1 MHLTVLTAD
10 TSPRGNAAANRE
22 PAPYETPDPY
32 LASAAS
38 IERASAPKAG
48 GRAQQGLR
56 EVFGDVTPGI
66 WVFLALLAA
75 SLPYYIFTWDV
86 TKRALI
92 SSLLVPSLL
101 LAAFP
106 LWRGTARSFI
116 VFCWPLLAVV
126 AVFNLVHASI
136 YGTELSAGAL
146 ASIVGTNP
154 GEALEFVA
162 AVPARAWAWIALVLV
177 SPLPVLLLAG
187 TRARLSGHG
196 RWLLVIPLLT
206 MLAVF
211 HAQGVLRTG
220 KLIRGGDVAE
230 LPLLHVENHNALSM
244 AVQRVHFL
252 RLGSQLVSY
261 VNERARLADYG
272 QRLSGLHWAVTG
284 NVAGQGEP
292 TTYVVVIGESM
303 RRSQMSLYGYGRDTT
318 PGLNAERRLLRFNNV
333 VSAAAHTLYSVP
345 MMLSLEKPDDPEA
358 FYRYGNLVQ
367 LFNDAGF
374 DTYWVSN
381 QARLGEH
388 DTKIA
393 AIAGFARQTN
403 WLNSDFHARSL
414 DGKLLPPLRE
424 ILGKGDQRD
433 KVIFVH
439 MIGSHPPAE
448 RRYPPEFAIFGGAP
462 ADSPQAALDDYDNS
476 VRYTDHIL
484 TQIFALLRTQRSSL
498 VFFADHGLEWDPGT
512 SPYLF
517 HGGRKPSRAAYEV
530 PLVFWFSDSYPMPH
544 LPQGR
549 TGKPYNLGSMFHTIV
564 DWAGLRVS
572 QLDPAQSILSA
583 GFEPENPRLVLTGDH
598 KVVRYEGLSS
608 KGSPP
613 SPLHVASHRRDSGA
627 APRTPLP
634 KAATLSAAHHSS
646 SE

>member
-1 MHLTVLTAD
+1 MHLTVLTANNP
-10 TSPRGNAAANRE
+10 PRGNAAANRE

-38 IERASAPKAG
+38 IERSPAPTAG
-48 GRAQQGLR
+48 GRARYGLR
-56 EVFGDVTPGI
+56 ATLGDLATGL

-92 SSLLVPSLL
+92 SAVLVPSLL
-101 LAAFP
+101 LAAFS

-116 VFCWPLLAVV
+116 VFCWPLLALV

-154 GEALEFVA
+154 AEALEFVA
-162 AVPARAWAWIALVLV
+162 AVPERAWAWIALVLA
-177 SPLPVLLLAG
+177 SPLAVLVMAG

-206 MLAVF
+206 MLAMF

-220 KLIRGGDVAE
+220 KLIRSGDVAE

-261 VNERARLADYG
+261 INERARLADYG
-272 QRLSGLHWAVTG
+272 QRLSGVHWTVTG
-284 NVAGQGEP
+284 NVAGKGEP

-318 PGLNAERRLLRFNNV
+318 PGLNAEKRLLRFDNV

-345 MMLSLEKPDDPEA
+345 MMLSLEKPDNPEA

-393 AIAGFARQTN
+393 AIAGFARQAN
-403 WLNSDFHARSL
+403 WLNSDFHSRSL
-414 DGKLLPPLRE
+414 DAKLLPPLRD
-424 ILGKGDQRD
+424 ILGKGDRRD

-439 MIGSHPPAE
+439 MIGSHPPAD
-448 RRYPPEFAIFGGAP
+448 RRYPPEFAVFRGAP

-484 TQIFALLRTQRSSL
+484 TQIFAMLRTQRSSL
-498 VFFADHGLEWDPGT
+498 VFFSDHGLEWDPGT
-512 SPYLF
+512 PPYLF

-530 PLVFWFSDSYPMPH
+530 PLLFWFSDSYPMPH
-544 LPQGR
+544 LAQER
-549 TGKPYNLGSMFHTIV
+549 AGKPYNLGSIFHTIV
-564 DWAGLRVS
+564 DWAGLRVE
-572 QLDPAQSILSA
+572 QFDPARSILSA
-583 GFEPENPRLVLTGDH
+583 EFKAESPRMVLTADH
-598 KVVRYEGLSS
+598 KVVRYEGLSN
-608 KGSPP
+608 KASPP
-613 SPLHVASHRRDSGA
+613 ALLHVASHRHGAGATPGTSLAKAAKVSA
-627 APRTPLP
+627 AP
-634 KAATLSAAHHSS
+634 HSS